1 MRSLHSGVL
10 FMFGILLNALRTSLL
25 KNIHNSWSK
34 PFLAKLAIFPLKWF
48 FDSRR
53 ILVFTILAIIWK
65 AKRILELS
73 NMSRIWVRQN
83 RRAKSEQD
91 HFGHRMLAEF
101 RTLIIR
107 FNYVHSISKFLLR
120 HRSHNL
126 EFSESWKI
134 TNDWLFIPP
143 LNVKTFFPIN
153 IIWLS
158 MRHSS
163 W

>member
-25 KNIHNSWSK
+25 KNIHKSWSK
-34 PFLAKLAIFPLKWF
+34 PFLVIFPLKWF
-48 FDSRR
+48 FDSIR
-53 ILVFTILAIIWK
+53 ILVRTILAIIWK

-107 FNYVHSISKFLLR
+107 FNYVHSISTFLLR
-120 HRSHNL
+120 NL
-126 EFSESWKI
+126 EFFESWKI
-134 TNDWLFIPP
+134 TNDWHFIPP
-143 LNVKTFFPIN
+143 LNVKTFCQ
-153 IIWLS
+153 S
-158 MRHSS
+158 T
-163 W
+163 